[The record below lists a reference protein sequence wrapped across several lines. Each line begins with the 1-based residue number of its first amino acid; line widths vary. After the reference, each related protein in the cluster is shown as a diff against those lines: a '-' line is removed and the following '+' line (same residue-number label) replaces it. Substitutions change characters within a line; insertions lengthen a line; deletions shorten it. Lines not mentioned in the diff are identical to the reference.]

1 MLEIVHKE
9 SLPGERGLCIM
20 LYKTVELG
28 ETILKHTW
36 GMTFSMYGT
45 VVIVQQKSK
54 HDGPGRREASQ
65 PIE

>member
-9 SLPGERGLCIM
+9 SLPGERELCIM

-28 ETILKHTW
+28 ETILKHAW
-36 GMTFSMYGT
+36 GMTISMHGT
-45 VVIVQQKSK
+45 AVIVQQKSK
-54 HDGPGRREASQ
+54 HDGPEGREASQ